1 MDNFDKFYKAL
12 QKHRSRLIT
21 FPNVCGLGIGLKHRN
36 MQRTDSPALI
46 VFVEKKEKKDNLSRT
61 EIVPKKVSGF
71 ETDVIE
77 IGKVRLLGTR
87 QERHRPA
94 HPGVSIGHY
103 KISAGTFGAVV
114 KDIETGNS
122 LILSNNHILANG
134 SNGQDGRAKIGDPIL
149 QPGPC
154 DSMQKKNKKRLWPIY
169 DSVPTGI
176 YYDGGVL
183 GANYSK
189 GWACNNFSRR

>member
-1 MDNFDKFYKAL
+1 MDKFDKFYKAL

-36 MQRTDSPALI
+36 MHRTDIPALI
-46 VFVEKKEKKDNLSRT
+46 VFVEKKEKRGNLSRAD
-61 EIVPKKVSGF
+61 IVPKKVSGF

-77 IGKVRLLGTR
+77 IGKVRLLDTR

-94 HPGVSIGHY
+94 YPGISIGHH

-114 KDIETGNS
+114 KDEETGNS

-134 SNGQDGRAKIGDPIL
+134 TNGHDGRAKIGDPIL
-149 QPGPC
+149 QPGPY
-154 DSMQKKNKKRLWPIY
+154 DSILKKPKKVLWTIY
-169 DSVPTGI
+169 DFVSAGI
-176 YYDGGVL
+176 YYGGGVL
-183 GANYSK
+183 GASFSK
-189 GWACNNFSRR
+189 GWACNNISR